1 MRRWLIVISLL
12 LLYWG
17 SRVAALDALPLH
29 NDEGLH
35 LERAE
40 QVWHGH
46 PFWEI
51 SDGKVIN
58 HWPIALLYP
67 QGDPVMAGRM
77 ATVLVGLLGLA
88 AGLALA
94 RRLAGDRAALLVGAL
109 WIASPYLF
117 FFERLALSDSEAGA
131 LIVVAVWAA
140 LLWAARGRWQ
150 AAGVAGAA
158 LAAAVLFKLTAAPYG
173 LAVALIVLLAGD
185 WAWRR
190 RAAALLLIGG
200 IVAASLAVPIAYLA
214 ATGRDL
220 GVAFGWIGTGDTR
233 GGGLA
238 LDDNLTRLWHQ
249 LTGFGTSWW
258 AVGLLAGLL
267 LLLGWRAL
275 RPGTVRGRARWLDAL
290 LVAGCVVPVLVT
302 ALLGNDVRPRHF
314 VAGLPL
320 ALILAGLGWGRLAAG
335 LRSDR
340 AAWGLTGLIALLLA
354 VGMIPLARTAY
365 DAPGALTLSA
375 ELRLEYV
382 TGHSAGFG
390 LREAVLAFPETI
402 GSPGVPVIASM
413 FPDSCKRAAFYDRV
427 GYGMVCPAAP
437 GLPEI
442 CAALDASGVVY
453 ILAEKPPIGLQFD
466 ETNLPAVR
474 LAGYPRP
481 GETQQTASVAL
492 WRVGGECPP
501 CEQAVGLWQN
511 YCNG

>member
-1 MRRWLIVISLL
+1 MIMRRWLIVIGLL
-12 LLYWG
+12 LLYFG
-17 SRVAALDALPLH
+17 SRAAALEALPLH

-94 RRLAGDRAALLVGAL
+94 RRLAGDRAALLVGVL

-117 FFERLALSDSEAGA
+117 FFERLALSDAEAGA

-150 AAGVAGAA
+150 AAAVAGAA
-158 LAAAVLFKLTAAPYG
+158 LAGAVLFKLTAAPFG
-173 LAVALIVLLAGD
+173 LAVGLIVLFAGG
-185 WAWRR
+185 WTWRR
-190 RAAALLLIGG
+190 RASALLLIGG
-200 IVAASLAVPIAYLA
+200 IVAASFAVPIAYLLV
-214 ATGRDL
+214 TGRDF
-220 GVAFGWIGTGDTR
+220 GIAFGWIGTGDTQ

-249 LTGFGTSWW
+249 LTGFGTPWW
-258 AVGLLAGLL
+258 AIALVGGLLI
-267 LLLGWRAL
+267 LLGWHAL
-275 RPGTVRGRARWLDAL
+275 RPGTRRGRARWLDAL
-290 LVAGCVVPVLVT
+290 LVIGCVVPVLVT

-320 ALILAGLGWGRLAAG
+320 ALVLAGLGWERLVAG
-335 LRSDR
+335 LRSER
-340 AAWGLTGLIALLLA
+340 AAWGLAGVIALLLTL
-354 VGMIPLARTAY
+354 GMIPFARTAY
-365 DAPGALTLSA
+365 DDPGALTLSA

-390 LREAVLAFPETI
+390 LREAVEAFPDTI
-402 GSPGVPVIASM
+402 GTPGAPVMASM
-413 FPDSCKRAAFYDRV
+413 FPDSCKRANYYDRV
-427 GYGMVCPAAP
+427 GYDMSCPTAP
-437 GLPEI
+437 GLNELYV
-442 CAALDASGVVY
+442 ALAVHGVVY
-453 ILAEKPPIGLQFD
+453 VLAEHPPIGLDFAAVD
-466 ETNLPAVR
+466 LPAVR

-481 GETQQTASVAL
+481 GETEPTASVTL
-492 WRVGGECPP
+492 WRVGGD
-501 CEQAVGLWQN
+501 
-511 YCNG
+511 